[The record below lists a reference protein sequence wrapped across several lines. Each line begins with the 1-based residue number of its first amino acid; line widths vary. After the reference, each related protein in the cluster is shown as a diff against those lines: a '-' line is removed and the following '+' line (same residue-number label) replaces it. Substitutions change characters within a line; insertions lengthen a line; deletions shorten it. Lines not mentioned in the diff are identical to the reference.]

1 MLNLTH
7 PGAEG
12 ETLRNLLN
20 TMLLAQDIFEASHVI
35 VILADGESHTLGE
48 DPTGEL
54 AELVEQLAT
63 SAPDISLELRCDDLH
78 VLAEPIQRDNTRVDA
93 TLIVAHAEHAFDK
106 ADRARLTRLGRIF
119 ANALKGA
126 QVHDA
131 EDILHNMSSGF
142 FAVDRSWRLSY
153 TNPYFEEFVGQSR
166 DQLIGEPL
174 SSVLIGV
181 EETELMEHMLS
192 VMHTRTPTH
201 IESWFESLQSWM
213 DVHIYPSHEGIVIF
227 FLDNTAK
234 RVAEDERRALET
246 RYLHAQKLESI
257 GQMTSGIAHDFSNLL
272 MVIMTSASLLEE
284 QLPRAS
290 VEATEE
296 LDELMRATQRAAR
309 LTRQLLQFSRR
320 ESAQTERLDLRE
332 LIADLVQMLE
342 RILPATIIVRH
353 DLPDA
358 EVTTIACRVHL
369 EQIVTNLIINARDA
383 IESVGGHGKIT
394 ITLRTTTTR
403 TQHGESV
410 TGATI
415 EVADTGVGMTQT
427 TARQIFEPFFTTK
440 KPGRGTGLGLATVD
454 KLVRDQGGTITVNS
468 NPGQGTQFCITL
480 PTEPLPSP
488 HQDHSPSKLRPNQR
502 QRVLLV
508 EDDEAVRRTLS
519 KVLSDAGYL
528 VTEVTNALR
537 ALEALDETSGFVAVI
552 SDIVMPT
559 MRGVELRERLQ
570 LTHPHLPVILMTGFA
585 EEIAQLA
592 ADESIALLRKPF
604 RPGELLESLT
614 RLIS

>member
-12 ETLRNLLN
+12 GTLRNLLN
-20 TMLLAQDIFEASHVI
+20 TMLLAQDILDTSHVI
-35 VILADGESHTLGE
+35 VIFADGESHTLGD
-48 DPTGEL
+48 DPSGEL
-54 AELVEQLAT
+54 GELVERLSGAL
-63 SAPDISLELRCDDLH
+63 PDVPIELECDGLH
-78 VLAEPIQRDNTRVDA
+78 VLAEPIRRHNTRIDA
-93 TLIVAHAEHAFDK
+93 TLLVARPDSAFSKAE
-106 ADRARLTRLGRIF
+106 RTRLTRLGRIF

-142 FAVDRSWRLSY
+142 FAVDRAWRLSY
-153 TNPYFEEFVGQSR
+153 TNPYFEEFVGR
-166 DQLIGEPL
+166 TREQLIGEL
-174 SSVLIGV
+174 LGDVLIGI
-181 EETELMEHMLS
+181 EETELMEHLIS
-192 VMHTRTPTH
+192 VMHNRTPAH
-201 IESWFESLQSWM
+201 VESWFESLQSWM
-213 DVHIYPSHEGIVIF
+213 DVRIYPSHEGIVIF

-284 QLPRAS
+284 QLPPAS
-290 VEATEE
+290 DEATEE
-296 LDELMRATQRAAR
+296 LDELMRAAQRAAR

-320 ESAQTERLDLRE
+320 ESARTERLDLRE
-332 LIADLVQMLE
+332 LVAELVQMLE

-358 EVTTIACRVHL
+358 EVNTIACRAHL

-410 TGATI
+410 AGATI
-415 EVADTGVGMTQT
+415 EVADTGAGMTQT

-468 NPGQGTQFCITL
+468 TPGQGTQFCITL

-488 HQDHSPSKLRPNQR
+488 HHDQPFRPRQDQR

-508 EDDEAVRRTLS
+508 EDDEAVRRTLA
-519 KVLSDAGYL
+519 KVLSDAGYH
-528 VTEVTNALR
+528 VTEATS
-537 ALEALDETSGFVAVI
+537 ALEALEVLDRTPSFVAVI
-552 SDIVMPT
+552 SDVVMPS
-559 MRGVELRERLQ
+559 MRGVELRERLHHS
-570 LTHPHLPVILMTGFA
+570 HPHLPVILMTGFA

-592 ADESIALLRKPF
+592 TDASVALLRKPF
-604 RPGELLESLT
+604 RPGQLLDSLT
-614 RLIS
+614 KIIS